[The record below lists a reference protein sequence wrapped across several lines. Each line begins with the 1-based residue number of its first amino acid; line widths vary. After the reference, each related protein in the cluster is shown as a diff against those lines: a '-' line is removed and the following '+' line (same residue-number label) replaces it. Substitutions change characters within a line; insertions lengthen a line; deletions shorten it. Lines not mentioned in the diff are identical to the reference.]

1 MYRSKTHW
9 YREKIGFY
17 GLLDMLYHLGRSTN
31 NFENKKISV
40 KNWFYKNPVSGGLWA
55 NVIMIFGISI
65 VDNLRPTISH

>member
-1 MYRSKTHW
+1 L

-17 GLLDMLYHLGRSTN
+17 GLLDMLYHLGRSKN
-31 NFENKKISV
+31 NFGKKFFSV

-55 NVIMIFGISI
+55 NVIVIFGISI